1 MNPLMREILLATG
14 NPDKA
19 REMEEILSFASARGG
34 LAIRWRRLAEFPD
47 VREPVEDGATFHANA
62 ELKARSYA
70 LQTGLWTIADDSG
83 LEVDALDGEPGVR
96 SARYAGDQS
105 DYQAN
110 NRLLLDRLRGTP
122 ADQRS
127 ARFRCAMVLTDGH
140 TLLARAEGTVEGRIA
155 DTPRGNR
162 GFGYDPLFFVPE
174 FGLTMAELAPEQK
187 HAISHRGQGLRRLRD
202 QLEALLSENSP

>member
-1 MNPLMREILLATG
+1 MREILLATG

-19 REMEEILSFASARGG
+19 REMEEILSFASAQGE

-47 VREPVEDGATFHANA
+47 VHEPVEDGATFHANA

-96 SARYAGDQS
+96 SARYAGDKA

-110 NRLLLDRLRGTP
+110 NRLLLDRLRSVP
-122 ADQRS
+122 ADRRS

-155 DTPRGNR
+155 GTPRGNR

-187 HAISHRGQGLRRLRD
+187 HAISHRGQALRRLRD
-202 QLEALLSENSP
+202 QLEALLNENTP